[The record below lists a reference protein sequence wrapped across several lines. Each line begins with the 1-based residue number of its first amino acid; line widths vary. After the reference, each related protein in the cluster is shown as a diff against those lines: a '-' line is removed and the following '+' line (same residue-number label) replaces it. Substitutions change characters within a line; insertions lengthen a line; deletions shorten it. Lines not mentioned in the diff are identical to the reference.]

1 MIKVSVIIPVYNVEE
16 YLKECL
22 DSVINQTLK
31 EIEIICIDDCS
42 TDNSYNILEE
52 YAKKDDRITIIKN
65 EENLGVGISRN
76 KGIKLS
82 NGEYIGFVDGDDYI
96 ANNYFEALYN
106 TAKKY
111 GSDVSYTLNLYRD
124 INGEL
129 VKYINIYDFFPKEEI
144 KKFNI
149 EGSNNINI
157 INHRYGNKDYAF
169 VVIWNK
175 IFKKSF
181 LEKNNL
187 YFLEIKARWG
197 DTDFY
202 YRVLCNKP
210 KSSYNHSVIYY
221 YRENSLSIVN
231 ISSVEDNIKA
241 LKHLENSIKYYEEK
255 SNITD
260 IRYLHTSIWED
271 IYTLFKQSM
280 YTSNFYDYIFEFSNK
295 LSIIKNITP
304 KYLYE
309 EYVIIKNNNT
319 YEKYSLNKIIYNDIN
334 NLEYRINE
342 LKYNIYS
349 LQENVKKFDNWFR
362 LFGINNSK
370 DCLIII
376 VFGIK
381 ISIKKKNDKDI

>member
-1 MIKVSVIIPVYNVEE
+1 MIKVSVIIPVYNVEP
-16 YLKECL
+16 YLKEAL
-22 DSVINQTLK
+22 DSVINQTLR

-157 INHRYGNKDYAF
+157 INNRYGNKDYAF
-169 VVIWNK
+169 VVVWNK

-187 YFLEIKARWG
+187 YFMEIKARSG
-197 DTDFY
+197 DADFY
-202 YRVLCNKP
+202 YRVLFNDP

-221 YRENSLSIVN
+221 YRDNNLSIVN
-231 ISSVEDNIKA
+231 ISKIEDNIKA
-241 LKHLENSIKYYEEK
+241 LKHLENSIKYYKEK
-255 SNITD
+255 NNIL
-260 IRYLHTSIWED
+260 YLKYLYMTIWED
-271 IYTLFKQSM
+271 IYMLFGQSL
-280 YTSNFYDYIFEFSNK
+280 YSSKFYDHII
-295 LSIIKNITP
+295 SIINEFELDKNIVE
-304 KYLYE
+304 KYLYDE
-309 EYVIIKNNNT
+309 FIMIKNNDT
-319 YEKYSLNKIIYNDIN
+319 YEKYSLNKIIYNNIN
-334 NLEYRINE
+334 NLETKINN
-342 LKYNIYS
+342 LKEDI
-349 LQENVKKFDNWFR
+349 KKSDNWFR

-376 VFGIK
+376 LFGIK
-381 ISIKKKNDKDI
+381 ISIKKKNNKNI